1 MEHGACTL
9 AEQQRPTR
17 VLLELAHIAIEQQA
31 QRRLEGHAVCVCCT
45 AQRREVNVA
54 HEDSALTRGV
64 GGHAVARHRRLEQKP
79 RVALL
84 RVLERLDICARLV
97 ARRTHRPGT
106 VEGGDMLPKPLPRVD
121 VVRALGNALGRRRG
135 RSLRQR
141 ELGLAPKL
149 PRLEPVLLVYRG

>member
-97 ARRTHRPGT
+97 ARRTHLPGSQ
-106 VEGGDMLPKPLPRVD
+106 GGDMLPKPLPRVD
-121 VVRALGNALGRRRG
+121 VVRALGNALGRGCGRG
-135 RSLRQR
+135 LRQR